1 MDVCCRKCNFYWN
14 MKLLSDLAMKKSDGE
29 GNWFLVLVI
38 LCILS
43 RSDTF
48 LELLATLLT
57 GGLILHLKQVS
68 VLLLVQ

>member
-14 MKLLSDLAMKKSDGE
+14 MKLLSDLAMKKSNDAE
-29 GNWFLVLVI
+29 GNLVT

-48 LELLATLLT
+48 LELLVTLLT
-57 GGLILHLKQVS
+57 GGLILHLKQVNV
-68 VLLLVQ
+68 VLVVQ